1 MNTLDNRAKLRRYNR
16 SHVADS
22 LANFPLQLQASWK
35 AAKKL
40 SLPKNYRQFSNL
52 IFCGMGGSNL
62 ASELA
67 RAVFAAEISK
77 PIAIVRGYD
86 LPAYAGR
93 DTLVIITSYSGNT
106 EETISC
112 YKQAKK
118 ARAKII
124 CLASGGQLA
133 KLAKAGK
140 TPYYEIDKSLN
151 PSNQPR
157 YDVGSQ
163 LGATLGILRKLRLIS
178 ISDSVIA
185 KIINYSRQLG
195 HKLIFSIPFDDN
207 PAKQLAQELSDK
219 IVAITGAGILSANAH
234 ILANQINE
242 SAKQLAVHFKI
253 PELNHHLLEG
263 LSFPKEAKQ
272 QLQFLFLESTLYDK
286 SIAKRFAVTR
296 KVLLANKIS
305 SLTFK
310 TRGRTPLEAA
320 VETLVFGGWASY
332 YLAVINRQDP
342 AEIPWVNYFKQELAK
357 K

>member
-1 MNTLDNRAKLRRYNR
+1 MDTLDNRAKLRRYNR

-22 LANFPLQLQASWK
+22 LANFPSQLEASWK

-40 SLPKNYRQFSNL
+40 SLPKNCRKFDNL

-77 PIAIVRGYD
+77 PVAIVRGYD

-106 EETISC
+106 EEAISC
-112 YKQAKK
+112 LRQARK

-124 CLASGGQLA
+124 CLASGGRLA
-133 KLAKAGK
+133 KEAKAAK
-140 TPYYEIDKSLN
+140 LPLYEIDKSLN

-163 LGATLGILRKLRLIS
+163 LGATLGILRRLRLIDV
-178 ISDSVIA
+178 SDQTIK
-185 KIINYSRQLG
+185 KIIAYSRQLG
-195 HKLIFSIPFDDN
+195 QKLIFSVPLEAN
-207 PAKQLAQELSDK
+207 PAKQLALELADK
-219 IVAITGAGILSANAH
+219 IVAVAGAGHLSANAH
-234 ILANQINE
+234 ILSNQINE

-263 LSFPKEAKQ
+263 LSFPRDARKQ
-272 QLQFLFLESTLYDK
+272 LLFLFLESPFYDRT
-286 SIAKRFAVTR
+286 IAKRFAVTR
-296 KVLLANKIS
+296 KVLSVNKIS

-310 TRGRTPLEAA
+310 ARGRTPLESA

-342 AEIPWVNYFKQELAK
+342 AEIPWVNYFKNELSK